1 MFMLVE
7 KPKGKKEKDFQ
18 SLLGRIVV
26 DYLTMDY
33 VD

>member
-7 KPKGKKEKDFQ
+7 EPKGKQEKDFQ
-18 SLLGRIVV
+18 SLLGRKV